1 MMKALSIVRLALDAA
16 DFGGDHGW
24 KEDLHPR
31 ETKGGKGGGRFR
43 TKVENI
49 EEQDDLSDAKHIDE
63 MAEQN
68 AIEERQD
75 KGADTEQEEFNEEYS
90 VKLPDGRIIDKGES
104 SLYYDENGNLLSH
117 RFSPFLKH
125 QGGDGRISEQMN
137 NILDRLYSGDN
148 VSTEEIEST
157 PEWQRAMEEERKGE
171 SVLMDEYGVNRTND
185 IQTPERNLFRK
196 AIVNAALS
204 DTIRKTAQIAGT
216 DTPFEMNEGL
226 DDGEEYQVAQER
238 KVVIPIGMPASGKS
252 TTYANPMARELKA
265 RLIDSD
271 AIKKVLPE
279 FDNGYG
285 GNLVHEESS
294 EINEEIL
301 QKSIERGDNI
311 VHPILGANAEKLGA
325 MIDNFHKHGYKVM
338 LCFKDMPINV
348 VKARLLSRFLK
359 TGRFIPLHVIGK
371 AEKGFPRSYEANKG
385 KADAFV
391 RSTNRK
397 GFGNQEFIQEQKG
410 SLD

>member
-16 DFGGDHGW
+16 DLGGNSDW
-24 KEDLHPR
+24 KENLHPR

-43 TKVENI
+43 TKIENI
-49 EEQDDLSDAKHIDE
+49 EEQDDLSDAKHI
-63 MAEQN
+63 AEQSEGLGT
-68 AIEERQD
+68 EERKD
-75 KGADTEQEEFNEEYS
+75 DGADSEQEEFNEEYS

-117 RFSPFLKH
+117 RFSPFLKR

-137 NILDRLYSGDN
+137 DILDRLYSGEN
-148 VSTEEIEST
+148 VSTEEIERT
-157 PEWQRAMEEERKGE
+157 PEWQMAMGKENEIEKELLGK
-171 SVLMDEYGVNRTND
+171 YGVIRTNEINTSARQAQRD
-185 IQTPERNLFRK
+185 

-204 DTIRKTAQIAGT
+204 ETVQRSVPIEGIDGE
-216 DTPFEMNEGL
+216 FEMNDGLEEG
-226 DDGEEYQVAQER
+226 ENYQVAREQ

-252 TTYANPMARELKA
+252 TTYANPMAKQYKA
-265 RLIDSD
+265 RIIDSD

-279 FDNGYG
+279 FANGYG
-285 GNLVHEESS
+285 GNVVHEESS

-301 QKSIERGDNI
+301 NKAIERGDNI
-311 VHPILGANAEKLGA
+311 VHPILGANAEKLGD

-338 LCFKDMPINV
+338 LCFKDMPISI

-371 AEKGFPRSYEANKG
+371 AEKGFPESYEVNKV

-391 RSTNRK
+391 RSTNKK